1 MGHHRV
7 SYLNWNFI
15 KPQILHTLNLSVSK
29 KFWGSFLHKAL
40 KSRKKF
46 KPLWRLRSGR
56 ETVIHHPSKNK
67 GLRDIWRIMRMVI
80 HTKRSFLGVNSGYR
94 LIFGSLWHFITKCDR
109 YHYKMQQLYYYK
121 MRQNFVTKCIRF
133 FISKSDSSQIRQLLQ
148 NASILLQNA
157 TFITKGVV
165 GTAALRSFQD

>member
-7 SYLNWNFI
+7 SHLNWNFN
-15 KPQILHTLNLSVSK
+15 KPQILHILNLSVSK

-46 KPLWRLRSGR
+46 KPLWRLCSGR

-67 GLRDIWRIMRMVI
+67 GLRNIWRIMRMVI
-80 HTKRSFLGVNSGYR
+80 HTKRSF
-94 LIFGSLWHFITKCDR
+94 FGSQQWLQVNIWLIMTL
-109 YHYKMQQLYYYK
+109 YHKMWQISL
-121 MRQNFVTKCIRF
+121 QNATAILLQNVAKLVKKYVRF
-133 FISKSDSSQIRQLLQ
+133 FISKSDSSQIWQLLQ

-157 TFITKGVV
+157 AFITKGVV
-165 GTAALRSFQD
+165 GTAALRSFRD